1 MLELGSRSKEEHKS
15 ISNEEYVGKIDKFH
29 CVGKDM
35 KNLYDNISTRQ
46 QGEWFERTE
55 DLILDLKPIL
65 KNADI
70 ILVKASNSFRFSTI
84 VDEIKSFGKV
94 VNLK

>member
-1 MLELGSRSKEEHKS
+1 
-15 ISNEEYVGKIDKFH
+15 
-29 CVGKDM
+29 M
-35 KNLYDNISTRQ
+35 KNLYDNVSARQ

-70 ILVKASNSFRFSTI
+70 ILVKASNSFRFSAV